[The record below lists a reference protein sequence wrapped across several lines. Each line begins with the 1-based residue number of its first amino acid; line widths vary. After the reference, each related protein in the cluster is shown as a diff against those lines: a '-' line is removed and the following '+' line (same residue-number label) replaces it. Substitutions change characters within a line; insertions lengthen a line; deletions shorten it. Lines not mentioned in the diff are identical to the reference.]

1 MCWSF
6 QASIITW
13 IIGLATSIYLLCRHH
28 KNDIVM
34 GLLILTYSSMQLWEA
49 LMWYDQK
56 CGKLNKIGTQLAYYA
71 LSSHILAIGIGLFIE
86 YKVKIPLIVGAAVLL
101 AAIIFRPKKWDCSVK
116 GENGHLKWGFEPG
129 FYIYIF
135 AIALAFCLYYIK
147 PFNVA
152 LLISALFLAS
162 FIFTLLFGT
171 ETAGS
176 FWCWISACFG
186 FLFILV
192 NNLSAN

>member
-13 IIGLATSIYLLCRHH
+13 IIGLVTSIYLLCRRH

-56 CGKLNKIGTQLAYYA
+56 CGKMNKIATQLAYYA
-71 LSSHILAIGIGLFIE
+71 LSSHVLAIGIGLLIE
-86 YKVKIPLIVGAAVLL
+86 YKVKIPIAVGGIALL
-101 AAIIFRPKKWDCSVK
+101 AAIIFRPKTWACSVK
-116 GENGHLKWGFEPG
+116 GQNGHLKWGFDAS
-129 FYIYIF
+129 FYLYMF
-135 AIALAFCLYYIK
+135 ALALALCLYYIK
-147 PFNVA
+147 PFKIGMI
-152 LLISALFLAS
+152 ISALFVTS
-162 FIFTLLFGT
+162 FIFTLLFGM

-176 FWCWISACFG
+176 FWCWVSAFFG
-186 FLFILV
+186 FVFIFV
-192 NNLSAN
+192 NNLSK